1 MVIVDD
7 DVEMRLLVGA
17 MLRIR
22 LGAEVVAEGEN
33 GDEAI
38 ELSAALQPDLL
49 VLDHVMP
56 GRLGGDAVPEIREA
70 SPRTR
75 IVMFSATTSS
85 SELRAD
91 GHAPD
96 RFVSKADG
104 LVGLREAVEE
114 CLAERGDSFAG
125 GPAPQPS

>member
-1 MVIVDD
+1 MVVVDD

-22 LGAEVVAEGEN
+22 LGAEVVGEGEN
-33 GDEAI
+33 GEEAI
-38 ELSAALQPDLL
+38 KLAAALQPDLV

-56 GRLGGDAVPEIREA
+56 VRLGGDAVPEIREV
-70 SPRTR
+70 SPETR

-85 SELRAD
+85 AELRAD
-91 GHAPD
+91 GHEPD

-104 LVGLREAVEE
+104 LVGLRTAVED
-114 CLAERGDSFAG
+114 CLADRGGAVAG
-125 GPAPQPS
+125 DATPQPS